1 MPLRSITEVAQDLG
15 LSASDIETYGNDKAK
30 VPLQSFPKRETP
42 GKLVVVTA
50 ITPTPAGEG
59 KSTTAV
65 GLTQGLSKIG
75 KNVALTIR
83 QPSLGPVFGH
93 KGGGTG
99 GGKSTVQP
107 ANEINLHF
115 TGDFHAM
122 ESAHNLLAAM
132 IDNAVYRGAIPGLQ
146 PDGVT
151 WRRVTDAEDRALRQ
165 VVTGVGGRLNAP
177 MREAGF
183 DINAASEIMAIL
195 ALTNGYSDL
204 RERIGNIV
212 VGWTNDRKPVFARDI
227 GGIGSMMALL
237 RDAVKPNLAQTL
249 EGQPAIVHMGPF
261 GNIAHGCSSI
271 LADILAINTA
281 DITITEA
288 GFGADLGFQKFM
300 DIKVRQGGPEP
311 SAAVVVATIRGLK
324 WHGGVKRGEL
334 ESENVD
340 AVKLGAENLANAIR
354 IVRMYGLPPVV
365 AINQFPSDTAAEIAA
380 AKHAALEAGAVG
392 VAEARGFAE
401 GGDGMTDLAAAVW
414 DAAHSDKAD
423 VNLLYEDDLSIVDKV
438 ERISDKLFNAD
449 GVDWGP
455 LTKTTARRFESN
467 GWDFPICMAKTHLS
481 VSANPRLLNV
491 PRGHTIPIRELRV
504 LAGAKQIVTLAG
516 NIITLPGLPSNP
528 NAWDIDLND
537 ETGEIT
543 GHIEHLGPMLMRLD
557 RLTFYTSRKK
567 QHVRPQNHQD
577 GSDRV

>member
-1 MPLRSITEVAQDLG
+1 MPLRPITDVAQDLG
-15 LSASDIETYGNDKAK
+15 FSAADIETYGNDKAK
-30 VPLQSFPKRETP
+30 IPLQSFPKRETP

-99 GGKSTVQP
+99 GGMSTVQP

-132 IDNAVYRGAIPGLQ
+132 TDNAVYRDAIPGLQ
-146 PDGVT
+146 PDGIT
-151 WRRVTDAEDRALRQ
+151 WRRVTDAEDRALRE

-204 RERIGNIV
+204 RERLNNIV
-212 VGWTNDRKPVFARDI
+212 VGWTTDRKPVRGSDI

-281 DITITEA
+281 DITVTEA

-300 DIKVRQGGPEP
+300 DIKVRQGGPKP

-324 WHGGVKRGEL
+324 WHGGVKRDDL
-334 ESENVD
+334 ESSNVD
-340 AVKLGAENLANAIR
+340 AVKIGAENLANAIR
-354 IVRMYGLPPVV
+354 IVKMYGLPPVV
-365 AINQFPSDTAAEIAA
+365 AINQFPSDTAEEIAA
-380 AKHAALEAGAVG
+380 AKSAALEAGAVG

-401 GGDGMTDLAAAVW
+401 GGAGMTELAEAVW
-414 DAAHSDKAD
+414 DAAHSGAAD
-423 VNLLYEDDLSIVDKV
+423 VNLLYEDDLSTVDKV
-438 ERISDKLFNAD
+438 ERISEKLFNAG
-449 GVDWGP
+449 GVEWAP

-467 GWDFPICMAKTHLS
+467 GWNFPICMAKTHLS

-491 PRGHTIPIRELRV
+491 PKGHTIPIRELRV

-516 NIITLPGLPSNP
+516 NIITLPGLPSTP

-543 GHIEHLGPMLMRLD
+543 GILS
-557 RLTFYTSRKK
+557 T
-567 QHVRPQNHQD
+567 
-577 GSDRV
+577 

>member
-1 MPLRSITEVAQDLG
+1 MPLRPITDVAQDLG
-15 LSASDIETYGNDKAK
+15 FSPADIETYGNDKAK
-30 VPLQSFPKRETP
+30 IPLQSFPKRETP

-65 GLTQGLSKIG
+65 GLTQGLAQIG

-99 GGKSTVQP
+99 GGQSTVQP

-132 IDNAVYRGAIPGLQ
+132 TDNAVYRGAIPGLQ
-146 PDGVT
+146 PDGIT

-195 ALTNGYSDL
+195 ALTNGYADL

-212 VGWTNDRKPVFARDI
+212 VGWTTDRKPVTAREI

-281 DITITEA
+281 DITVTEA

-300 DIKVRQGGPEP
+300 DIKVRQGGPKP

-324 WHGGVKRGEL
+324 WHGGVKQGDL
-334 ESENVD
+334 ETSNVD
-340 AVKLGAENLANAIR
+340 AVKTGAENLANAIR
-354 IVRMYGLPPVV
+354 IVKMYGLPPVV
-365 AINQFPSDTAAEIAA
+365 AINQFPSDTPEEIAA
-380 AKHAALEAGAVG
+380 AKSAAIEAGAVG

-401 GGDGMTDLAAAVW
+401 GGAGMTELAEAVW
-414 DAAHSDKAD
+414 DAAHSGKAD
-423 VNLLYEDDLSIVDKV
+423 VNLLYEDDLSTIDKV
-438 ERISDKLFNAD
+438 ERISERLFNAD
-449 GVDWGP
+449 GVEWGP

-467 GWDFPICMAKTHLS
+467 GWNFPICMAKTHLS

-516 NIITLPGLPSNP
+516 NIITLPGLPSKP

-537 ETGEIT
+537 DTGEIT
-543 GHIEHLGPMLMRLD
+543 GILS
-557 RLTFYTSRKK
+557 T
-567 QHVRPQNHQD
+567 
-577 GSDRV
+577 